1 MDNITLMEYW
11 INSSDRDYESM
22 KKNFEI
28 KQYTWALFIGHLTI
42 EKLLKGLYAKNN
54 TDNPYTIKSHNLLA
68 LAQKCNIELTDEQ
81 VQKLKII
88 TQFNISARYE
98 DYKNEFYDL
107 CTEEYTTEQIN
118 NIEEVREIM
127 ESIEKYIERISQYYK
142 IEAIILF
149 GSYAKGTENEDSD
162 IDIAVISSDFKNII
176 QDGADLIGYTWKIDT
191 RIEPHPIRTEDYEN
205 IATPFVQEVIN
216 TGIKVA

>member
-28 KQYTWALFIGHLTI
+28 KQYTWALFIGHLMI
-42 EKLLKGLYAKNN
+42 EKLLKGIYAKNN
-54 TDNPYTIKSHNLLA
+54 IDNPYTIKSHNLLA

-98 DYKNEFYDL
+98 DYKNEFYNL
-107 CTEEYTTEQIN
+107 CTEEYTKEQIS
-118 NIEEVREIM
+118 NIEEVRTWLKELLA
-127 ESIEKYIERISQYYK
+127 EK
-142 IEAIILF
+142 
-149 GSYAKGTENEDSD
+149 
-162 IDIAVISSDFKNII
+162 
-176 QDGADLIGYTWKIDT
+176 
-191 RIEPHPIRTEDYEN
+191 
-205 IATPFVQEVIN
+205 
-216 TGIKVA
+216 

>member
-1 MDNITLMEYW
+1 MDNINLMEYW

-68 LAQKCNIELTDEQ
+68 LAQKCNIELTDKQ

-118 NIEEVREIM
+118 NIEEVRTWLKELLA
-127 ESIEKYIERISQYYK
+127 EK
-142 IEAIILF
+142 
-149 GSYAKGTENEDSD
+149 
-162 IDIAVISSDFKNII
+162 
-176 QDGADLIGYTWKIDT
+176 
-191 RIEPHPIRTEDYEN
+191 
-205 IATPFVQEVIN
+205 
-216 TGIKVA
+216 